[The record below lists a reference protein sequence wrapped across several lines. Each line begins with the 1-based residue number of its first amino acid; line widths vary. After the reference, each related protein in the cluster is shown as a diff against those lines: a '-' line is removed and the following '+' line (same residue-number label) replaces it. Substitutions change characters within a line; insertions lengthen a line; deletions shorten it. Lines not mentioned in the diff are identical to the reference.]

1 MAEDAHAACDI
12 KGLAHIPYPH
22 RATRFA
28 AELHENRYHVN
39 AATHQAKSS
48 GTTLE
53 GGPAE
58 LAEAT
63 LAAQL
68 GETLQ
73 ALAASSSAAFDLLN
87 QAPGQAVIVDRDLV
101 VRWANPAFAR
111 FLDTATANVVGRP
124 LAAFLGD
131 LDRHGARFAR
141 AFAGDAVDFLLSTTL
156 PSGDGCDLNL
166 YLRAVRNAAD
176 EVQALCIFMG
186 APGADELGAQA
197 LPGTAQAMRQVVRSL
212 PDLVLVLDRELHVL
226 FANRAVDRRNPDEL
240 QGLHITEFFPE
251 HLHPAALASMH
262 RVLARGEV
270 DGYAAEIDGLDGQ
283 TRHFDVRVS
292 AIRRDA
298 KIVGLTLNAAETT
311 EQIRAERAIATQAR
325 MIESMLEGVAVVNE
339 RGVIE
344 ITNPAFDTMFAY
356 RRGEL
361 IGRGMSLLA
370 GWPFEG
376 GERWQANPDDPRDA
390 AHSANSVLLEF
401 DGRRRDGS
409 HFSAAGVLS
418 GFEVAGR
425 NHSLVVLQD
434 VSERKQLERAILQAV
449 NREQYRIG
457 NDLHDGLGQE
467 LTGVALMLRGV
478 AGRVTV
484 EYPAI
489 LPEIESITRLVNN
502 AIESTRALARGL
514 SPVNLE
520 RGGLQDA
527 LESLA
532 MHASELYGVPTVFTH
547 RLQPPRLLNAELANH
562 LYRIAQEAVRNA
574 VRHGNARS
582 IRLHLSSARAK
593 VKLAIS
599 DDGVGMP
606 PGALDAAGMGL
617 KIMRYRA
624 RILGGTVGFE
634 PAEPSGT
641 KVVCEC
647 PLEMP
652 GGSTTPRR
660 KPRQRNRPVARVSS
674 LPAQRD

>member
-1 MAEDAHAACDI
+1 
-12 KGLAHIPYPH
+12 
-22 RATRFA
+22 
-28 AELHENRYHVN
+28 VN
-39 AATHQAKSS
+39 AVTHQAKFS
-48 GTTLE
+48 GATPE
-53 GGPAE
+53 SGPAE
-58 LAEAT
+58 LPEAT
-63 LAAQL
+63 LAALL
-68 GETLQ
+68 GDTLQ
-73 ALAASSSAAFDLLN
+73 ALAASSSAALDLLN
-87 QAPGQAVIVDRDLV
+87 QSPGQAAIVDRELV

-111 FLDTATANVVGRP
+111 LLDTTTGNIVGQP
-124 LAAFLGD
+124 LAALFGD
-131 LDRHGARFAR
+131 MDRHGARFAR
-141 AFAGDAVDFLLSTTL
+141 AFAGDALHFLLSTS
-156 PSGDGCDLNL
+156 PPGGAGCDLNL
-166 YLRAVRNAAD
+166 HLRPVRDAAN
-176 EVQALCIFMG
+176 EVQALCVFIG
-186 APGADELGAQA
+186 SPGSDEPGWQA
-197 LPGTAQAMRQVVRSL
+197 LPQTADAMRQVVRSL

-226 FANRAVDRRNPDEL
+226 FANRAFNRRSPDEL

-251 HLHPAALASMH
+251 HLHPTALASMH

-270 DGYAAEIDGLDGQ
+270 DGFAAEIDGLDGQ
-283 TRHFDVRVS
+283 TRHFDVRAS

-325 MIESMLEGVAVVNE
+325 MIESMLEGVAVINE

-361 IGRGMSLLA
+361 IGREMSLLA
-370 GWPFEG
+370 GWPFENR
-376 GERWQANPDDPRDA
+376 ERWQSNLDDPRRS
-390 AHSANSVLLEF
+390 AHSASSVLLEF

-478 AGRVTV
+478 AGRVTA

-489 LPEIESITRLVNN
+489 LPEIENITRLVNN

-593 VKLAIS
+593 VKLAII
-599 DDGVGMP
+599 DDGIGMP
-606 PGALDAAGMGL
+606 AGAIDATGMGL

-634 PAEPSGT
+634 LAEPSGT

-660 KPRQRNRPVARVSS
+660 KPRQRNRPVTRASS
-674 LPAQRD
+674 APSPHD

>member
-1 MAEDAHAACDI
+1 VEH
-12 KGLAHIPYPH
+12 
-22 RATRFA
+22 
-28 AELHENRYHVN
+28 
-39 AATHQAKSS
+39 
-48 GTTLE
+48 
-53 GGPAE
+53 
-58 LAEAT
+58 
-63 LAAQL
+63 
-68 GETLQ
+68 
-73 ALAASSSAAFDLLN
+73 LAASLAAVLQESTAPLAVALNLLN
-87 QAPGQAVIVDRDLV
+87 QSPNPMLIVDRDLTI
-101 VRWANPAFAR
+101 RWANHAFTR
-111 FLDTATANVVGRP
+111 FLNLAVTQVVDQS
-124 LAAFLGD
+124 AASFFGD
-131 LDRHGARFAR
+131 LNRHGARFAE
-141 AFAGDAVDFLLSTTL
+141 AFAGEAVHCLLSTPAL
-156 PSGDGCDLNL
+156 NGIAYDLNL
-166 YLRAVRNAAD
+166 HLRPMHNRAG
-176 EVQALCIFMG
+176 EVPALCIFVG
-186 APGADELGAQA
+186 NLGSDEHGSEV
-197 LPGTAQAMRQVVRSL
+197 LPGTAEAMRQVVGSL
-212 PDLVLVLDRELHVL
+212 PDLVLVLDRDLHVL
-226 FANRAVDRRNPDEL
+226 FANRALNRRTPDQL
-240 QGLHITEFFPE
+240 QGLHITEFFPAR
-251 HLHPAALASMH
+251 LHPASLASMH

-270 DGYAAEIDGLDGQ
+270 DSYAAEIDGLDGQ

-292 AIRRDA
+292 AIRRDGR
-298 KIVGLTLNAAETT
+298 IVGLTLNAAETT

-325 MIESMLEGVAVVNE
+325 MIESMLEGVAVINE

-361 IGRGMSLLA
+361 IGREMSLLA
-370 GWPFEG
+370 GWPFENRD
-376 GERWQANPDDPRDA
+376 RWQVGPADGSPPAGNA
-390 AHSANSVLLEF
+390 AGNSIILEF

-478 AGRVTV
+478 AGRLTA
-484 EYPAI
+484 EYPVI

-593 VKLAIS
+593 VKLAIV

-606 PGALDAAGMGL
+606 AGSIDATGMGL

-624 RILGGTVGFE
+624 RILGGTVSFE
-634 PAEPSGT
+634 LAEPTGT
-641 KVVCEC
+641 RVVCEC
-647 PLEMP
+647 PLDMP
-652 GGSTTPRR
+652 GGSASPRR
-660 KPRQRNRPVARVSS
+660 KPRQRKRPAARV
-674 LPAQRD
+674 PNE